1 MNSPLAFSPLHQNYH
16 TSARHR
22 VCSDEMPGAQRR
34 GLDSELVALSAP
46 VEPVF
51 DRLSSFVISIEHFK
65 LGERNRQ
72 TFPIPAHYDEHLML
86 AFLFGRHAD
95 HLDLVSYL
103 QGGDGSSGSTPG
115 EKGEVELPFKIVV
128 PTHSPFLFVVGIDD
142 DLHID
147 PMLSGFVRFNLRCSK
162 PLHHSKPLHF
172 PGPSPRTIDTQAWP
186 HNLRNVGYK
195 KPFKHQVVDHALPSA
210 LFLG

>member
-1 MNSPLAFSPLHQNYH
+1 
-16 TSARHR
+16 
-22 VCSDEMPGAQRR
+22 MPGVLSGAAI
-34 GLDSELVALSAP
+34 GSELVALSAP
-46 VEPVF
+46 IEPVF
-51 DRLSSFVISIEHFK
+51 DRLPSFVISIDHFK
-65 LGERNRQ
+65 LRERNCQ
-72 TFPIPAHYDEHLML
+72 TFSIPAHYDEHLML

-115 EKGEVELPFKIVV
+115 EKGEVELPFKVVV

-162 PLHHSKPLHF
+162 PLHF
-172 PGPSPRTIDTQAWP
+172 PGSSPCTIDTQAWT
-186 HNLRNVGYK
+186 HNLRDVGYK
-195 KPFKHQVVDHALPSA
+195 KPSSIKSLAMLCRQPC
-210 LFLG
+210 FLG